1 MTYTVS
7 TDLFDGSLSLLVE
20 LAKFNFLDVFL
31 IKLQALTAHYKEEIK
46 ASGATI
52 NELAEPLPLLGQLI
66 AIKARLLL
74 PQPPQVEDEEVPI
87 GLEELERRLKEY
99 EQFKTV
105 AQVLAELHTLQHQH
119 FTRPQAAAPPEF
131 DDTGEERP
139 RAAVEVGIVDLMA
152 AFARVIEKAKV
163 TVYEIQSEPWTVEM
177 KIEEL
182 TVLLTVKR
190 QLSFEEVFSP
200 EKSRLELVVMFL
212 AILELVRRRV
222 CMAVQERHFG
232 EILIVRREVPEGQGD
247 GRGASQT
254 HS

>member
-1 MTYTVS
+1 MTYDVS
-7 TDLFDGSLSLLVE
+7 TELYEGPLHLLIE
-20 LAKFNFLDVFL
+20 LAKFNLLDVFL
-31 IKLQALTAHYKEEIK
+31 IKLQSLTAHYKQEIK
-46 ASGATI
+46 ASGASI

-119 FTRPQAAAPPEF
+119 FTRPQAVPPEC

-139 RAAVEVGIVDLMA
+139 RAPMEVGIVDLMA

-232 EILIVRREVPEGQGD
+232 EILIVRREIPEGQGD